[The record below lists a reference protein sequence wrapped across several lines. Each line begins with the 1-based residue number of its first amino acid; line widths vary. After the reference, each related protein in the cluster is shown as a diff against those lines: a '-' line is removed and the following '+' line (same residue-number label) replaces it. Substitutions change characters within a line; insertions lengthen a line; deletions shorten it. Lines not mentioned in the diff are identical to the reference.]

1 MSATEQEQGQQVEA
15 RSSIKLTLNAK
26 GEVQIEAKVRAGD
39 DPADVQ
45 IARVTAETNFDAL
58 RTKYRAA

>member
-26 GEVQIEAKVRAGD
+26 GEVQIEVKTRVGD
-39 DPADVQ
+39 EELEIDTTRR
-45 IARVTAETNFDAL
+45 IAEINFDAL
-58 RTKYRAA
+58 KAKYRP